1 MQWVCWTWH
10 LASSAASCWVG
21 RAPLLWEASTNSSLL
36 SFQLFTP
43 FFPCSPQKIPAL
55 TFFILLAKLIV
66 LPFISSLFQWL
77 SSLSPTVILPM
88 SSLCAEFGMQLSYCF
103 LKLWIQRDGQ
113 VLSFPKYLRCW
124 LFTLSL
130 TSVWEISVNALM
142 ALEEK
147 GSVRG
152 AWCLEYLNSLFLRG
166 VLETVPESPTPSK
179 ASTMHV
185 NTWIWKQMYWRNVP
199 SSEWLIS
206 RAWVE
211 AIQAPIV
218 PSPAAGLFQ
227 RGCME

>member
-1 MQWVCWTWH
+1 M
-10 LASSAASCWVG
+10 
-21 RAPLLWEASTNSSLL
+21 
-36 SFQLFTP
+36 
-43 FFPCSPQKIPAL
+43 L
-55 TFFILLAKLIV
+55 TLNLFILLAKLITP
-66 LPFISSLFQWL
+66 PFISSLLFSSPPPLSFQLWSYQCLSCVESLECSWATAAWNWL
-77 SSLSPTVILPM
+77 
-88 SSLCAEFGMQLSYCF
+88 
-103 LKLWIQRDGQ
+103 QRDGQ

-124 LFTLSL
+124 LFTLFL
-130 TSVWEISVNALM
+130 TSMWEISVDALM
-142 ALEEK
+142 AFEEK

-152 AWCLEYLNSLFLRG
+152 TWCLEYLNSLFFRG
-166 VLETVPESPTPSK
+166 VLESVPESPTPLK